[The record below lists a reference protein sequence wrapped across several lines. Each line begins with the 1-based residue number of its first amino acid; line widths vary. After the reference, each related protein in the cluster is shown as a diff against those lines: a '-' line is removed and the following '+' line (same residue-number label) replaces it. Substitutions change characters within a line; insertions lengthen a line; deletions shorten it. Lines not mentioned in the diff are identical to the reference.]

1 MKSFSDRVL
10 FYRRHRA
17 PLPLALTAAVWLLA
31 AGGCASLG
39 NTPEQELAW
48 SRWGACHSRASGT
61 ELNTVQVDGRISFWY
76 DTGGDRQGA
85 LDCLR
90 QVAKDGPVLP
100 EPFAEPLPGGS
111 GGAGGGM

>member
-1 MKSFSDRVL
+1 M
-10 FYRRHRA
+10 
-17 PLPLALTAAVWLLA
+17 LTAAVWLLA
-31 AGGCASLG
+31 SGCASLG

-48 SRWGACHSRASGT
+48 SRWTACQSRVSGT
-61 ELNTVQVDGRISFWY
+61 ELNSVQVDGRISFWF

-90 QVAKDGPVLP
+90 QVAKEGPALP
-100 EPFAEPLPGGS
+100 EPLAQPFPGGS

>member
-1 MKSFSDRVL
+1 M
-10 FYRRHRA
+10 
-17 PLPLALTAAVWLLA
+17 LTAAGWLLA
-31 AGGCASLG
+31 SGCASLG

-48 SRWGACHSRASGT
+48 SRWTVCQSRVAGT
-61 ELNTVQVDGRISFWY
+61 ELNGVQVDGRISFSY

-90 QVAKDGPVLP
+90 QVAKEGPVLP
-100 EPFAEPLPGGS
+100 EPLAQPFPGGS